1 MKFEEYLADQQEIN
15 EGIVS
20 SALSKLKSKSVG
32 AVKTIFKKSFD
43 KLANLIKD
51 KGLEKDALRI
61 INRHMGSRFRTLDQ
75 IGKTRIVEGTK
86 LDEDIAHWWATL
98 KSEAFPTLAFYPAL
112 SVWLEMDKLF
122 GAAGAGPD
130 WTKVGVYAL
139 MFVLLVSGKYLKQ
152 WSKWSKTNPDEKD
165 KEAETR
171 KKLKGVARVK
181 HVLRDV

>member
-1 MKFEEYLADQQEIN
+1 MKFEEYLNDQQEIN
-15 EGIVS
+15 ECIVS

-32 AVKTIFKKSFD
+32 AVKSLFKNSFD

-61 INRHMGSRFRTLDQ
+61 INRHMGSRFRSLDQ
-75 IGKTRIVEGTK
+75 IGKTKVVEGTE
-86 LDEDIAHWWATL
+86 LNEDFAHWWSTL
-98 KSEAFPTLAFYPAL
+98 KGEAFPTLAFYPAL

-130 WTKVGVYAL
+130 WAKVGVYAL

-152 WSKWSKTNPDEKD
+152 WSKWSKTNPEEAE
-165 KEAETR
+165 KEAEER
-171 KKLKGVARVK
+171 KKLKGVSRIK
-181 HVLRDV
+181 HTVRDV

>member
-1 MKFEEYLADQQEIN
+1 MKFEEYLNDQQEIN

-32 AVKTIFKKSFD
+32 AVKSLFKNSFD

-61 INRHMGSRFRTLDQ
+61 INRHMGSRFRSLDQ
-75 IGKTRIVEGTK
+75 IGKTKVVEGTE
-86 LDEDIAHWWATL
+86 LNEDFAHWWSTL
-98 KSEAFPTLAFYPAL
+98 KGEAFPTLAFYPAL

-130 WTKVGVYAL
+130 WAKVGVYA
-139 MFVLLVSGKYLKQ
+139 
-152 WSKWSKTNPDEKD
+152 
-165 KEAETR
+165 
-171 KKLKGVARVK
+171 
-181 HVLRDV
+181 

>member
-1 MKFEEYLADQQEIN
+1 MKFEEYLNDQQEIN

-32 AVKTIFKKSFD
+32 AVKSLFKNSFD
-43 KLANLIKD
+43 KLANLIKA

-75 IGKTRIVEGTK
+75 IGKTKIVEGTE
-86 LDEDIAHWWATL
+86 LNEDFAHWWTTL
-98 KSEAFPTLAFYPAL
+98 KGEAFPTLAFYPAL

-122 GAAGAGPD
+122 GAAGLGPD

-139 MFVLLVSGKYLKQ
+139 LFVFLVSGKYLKQ
-152 WSKWSKTNPDEKD
+152 WSKWSKTNPEERD
-165 KEAETR
+165 KEAEER
-171 KKLKGVARVK
+171 KKLKGVSRIK
-181 HVLRDV
+181 HIVRDI